1 MRDRAGECVSTSIA
15 ADGGASFFNGNC
27 LRVRLAADDRERGIC
42 MKALVKTALGP
53 GNVRLCDV
61 KNPGPGRGQ
70 VRVAVEYAGICGT
83 DLRIRDGVAP
93 SNPPVILGHE
103 FSGVI
108 DELGEGVRSYSVGE
122 RVVCETA
129 VVICGSCRF
138 CRTGEYMMCD
148 DRRSSGYGVDGG
160 FAEFVV
166 TRAEAVHRLPSGVTL
181 EHGAL
186 AEPLA
191 VAVHV
196 VLERSGIQMGDCVLV
211 SGAGTIG
218 ILTTFVAKSAGAF
231 VVLAGASCDRER
243 LRVGREMGADI
254 VVDVEEE
261 SLDSIIKDVTGGYGV
276 DVAFECA
283 GNEAS
288 IVQCFRCLRKKGT
301 LVQVGLPEKE
311 SLVSFDDL
319 SRREL
324 RVLGSFGHKWTSWET
339 AIKLL
344 ERSGEVIG
352 KVISAKL
359 PLEEWEAAFQAVK
372 DCTAL
377 KVLLYPNRSST
388 YASRPCVNRR

>member
-1 MRDRAGECVSTSIA
+1 
-15 ADGGASFFNGNC
+15 
-27 LRVRLAADDRERGIC
+27 
-42 MKALVKTALGP
+42 MKALVKTAPGP
-53 GNVRLCDV
+53 GNVQLCDV
-61 KNPGPGRGQ
+61 KNPEPGRGQ
-70 VRVAVEYAGICGT
+70 VRVAVKYAGICGT

-108 DELGEGVRSYSVGE
+108 DELGEGVRGYSVGE

-129 VVICGSCRF
+129 AVICGSCRF

-148 DRRSSGYGVDGG
+148 GRRSAGYGVDGG
-160 FAEFVV
+160 FAEFSV
-166 TRAEAVHRLPSGVTL
+166 TRVEAVHRLPDGVTF
-181 EHGAL
+181 EQGAL

-191 VAVHV
+191 VGAHA
-196 VLERSGIQMGDCVLV
+196 VLERSGVQIGDYVLV

-243 LRVGREMGADI
+243 LRIGRGMGADI
-254 VVDVEEE
+254 VVNVEEE
-261 SLDSIIKDVTGGYGV
+261 SLSSIIKDVTGGYGV

-288 IVQCFRCLRKKGT
+288 IAQCFRCLRKKGT
-301 LVQVGLPEKE
+301 LTQVGLPEKE
-311 SLVSFDDL
+311 FPVNFDDL

-324 RVLGSFGHKWTSWET
+324 RLLGSFGHKWTSWET
-339 AIKLL
+339 ALKLL
-344 ERSGEVIG
+344 ERSGEVIS
-352 KVISAKL
+352 KVISEKF

-372 DCTAL
+372 NRTAL
-377 KVLLYPNRSST
+377 KVLLYPSRSSIYLHRST
-388 YASRPCVNRR
+388 